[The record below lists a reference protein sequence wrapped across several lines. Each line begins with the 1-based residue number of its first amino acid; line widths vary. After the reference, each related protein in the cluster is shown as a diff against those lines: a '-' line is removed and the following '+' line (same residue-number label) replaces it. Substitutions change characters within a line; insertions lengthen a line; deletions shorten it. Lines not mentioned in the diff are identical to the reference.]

1 MRCISVFFLSN
12 ALSTTTGYLQGV
24 FWAVL
29 VAVTSAL
36 NDVIVK
42 YVGLRLEPSQVAF
55 YRFFSAR

>member
-1 MRCISVFFLSN
+1 MRCFSVFFLIQR
-12 ALSTTTGYLQGV
+12 AGYNKRVQGV